1 MKPSKNGWLFYK
13 FLLIT
18 NYMVKTKKATEI
30 SAAFLHTINLFV

>member
-1 MKPSKNGWLFYK
+1 MA